1 MDAQTILELLCA
13 AFLAYVGGRL
23 QSKASR
29 QDAEADRREAK
40 LQELFNNVEILL
52 QYHDE
57 MANKIE
63 GMNSQIA
70 ELERQMG
77 RVIKGGLSLLRN
89 DIVRA
94 CSDAIERGE
103 ITIAERNRITEMYR
117 IYHDEFMGNGEGEFY
132 YNEMMEI
139 PVVGAYTKNHAEV
152 TYVHRVKTHE
162 DD

>member
-1 MDAQTILELLCA
+1 M
-13 AFLAYVGGRL
+13 AYIGGRL

-40 LQELFNNVEILL
+40 LQELFSNIEILL

-89 DIVRA
+89 DVIRA
-94 CSDAIERGE
+94 CSEAIDKGE
-103 ITIAERNRITEMYR
+103 ISIAERSRITEMYK
-117 IYHDEFMGNGEGEFY
+117 IYHDEFSGNGEGEYY
-132 YNEMMEI
+132 YNAMLEI
-139 PVVGAYTKNHAEV
+139 PVVDGHSSSKW
-152 TYVHRVKTHE
+152 R
-162 DD
+162 DI

>member
-1 MDAQTILELLCA
+1 MDAQTILELLGA
-13 AFLAYVGGRL
+13 AFLAYIGGRL

-40 LQELFNNVEILL
+40 LQELFSNVEILL

-70 ELERQMG
+70 ELERQMR

-89 DIVRA
+89 ASVRA
-94 CSDAIERGE
+94 
-103 ITIAERNRITEMYR
+103 
-117 IYHDEFMGNGEGEFY
+117 
-132 YNEMMEI
+132 
-139 PVVGAYTKNHAEV
+139 
-152 TYVHRVKTHE
+152 
-162 DD
+162 